1 MCVKQ
6 PVMYN
11 TSSSNTW
18 EPAGTAQ
25 AGAAPQA
32 CLLSNPGG
40 GERGCIFINCKT
52 KFEKHLYSV
61 KSAKLWTVAKVG
73 GLGWLGWAGERG
85 LLAF

>member
-1 MCVKQ
+1 
-6 PVMYN
+6 MYN

-52 KFEKHLYSV
+52 KFEKHLYS
-61 KSAKLWTVAKVG
+61 AKLWTAAKVEG
-73 GLGWLGWAGERG
+73 GLRWLGWAGERG